1 MVFIDDNSLI
11 SKSGTKTIC
20 QIMAPKFVR
29 NVWYCIYTYKVIQL
43 IEKPNVNWKKVEHLQ
58 WIGNLAVI
66 K

>member
-1 MVFIDDNSLI
+1 
-11 SKSGTKTIC
+11 
-20 QIMAPKFVR
+20 MAPKFVR